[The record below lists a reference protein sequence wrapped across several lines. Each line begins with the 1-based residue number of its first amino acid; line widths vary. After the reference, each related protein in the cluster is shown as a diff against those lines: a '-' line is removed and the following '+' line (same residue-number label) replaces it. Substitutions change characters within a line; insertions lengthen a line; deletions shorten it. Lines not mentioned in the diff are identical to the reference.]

1 MEEASAAQRRDKRR
15 NNIAAR
21 LRSLNEIFEQ
31 DRNQQYSELL
41 DGLRRSL
48 YTLHAGTDT
57 EYLEKLG
64 DLEEFRD
71 NRLMELFLWA
81 QYQTNQADRQYQE
94 DVEYAKSNYE
104 LMLHAAKDKLRA
116 RLEQQRKRLFDDR
129 SLLDISTDHS
139 FFLAAANPGSLG
151 NHHTPSTRAAVAA
164 VSSGLSA
171 AERRNLR
178 RRDYTD
184 EVSGISGN
192 EGSGPSRRGNRG
204 GTAGGSDTDTA
215 GAATD
220 REIDAVFKDFDT
232 TRPRHTTK
240 SYQGVKTLKYE
251 EGLQDIAAI
260 HDEQRKLNRYLR

>member
-1 MEEASAAQRRDKRR
+1 MEEVSASQRRDKRR

-21 LRSLNEIFEQ
+21 LRSLNEVFEQ

-41 DGLRRSL
+41 DSLRRSL
-48 YTLHAGTDT
+48 YALHAGSDT

-64 DLEEFRD
+64 DLQEFRD
-71 NRLMELFLWA
+71 NRLMELYLWA
-81 QYQTNQADRQYQE
+81 QYQTEQAENQYNE
-94 DVEYAKSNYE
+94 DVEQATSNYE
-104 LMLHAAKDKLRA
+104 SMLHTAKDKLRA

-139 FFLAAANPGSLG
+139 FFAAAANPGAAG

-164 VSSGLSA
+164 VSSGLTA

-178 RRDYTD
+178 RRDYAD
-184 EVSGISGN
+184 ELSGVSGN
-192 EGSGPSRRGNRG
+192 EGSSPSRRGVRG
-204 GTAGGSDTDTA
+204 VGGSDTDTA

-232 TRPRHTTK
+232 TRPRHATK

-260 HDEQRKLNRYLR
+260 HDERRKLNRMLR